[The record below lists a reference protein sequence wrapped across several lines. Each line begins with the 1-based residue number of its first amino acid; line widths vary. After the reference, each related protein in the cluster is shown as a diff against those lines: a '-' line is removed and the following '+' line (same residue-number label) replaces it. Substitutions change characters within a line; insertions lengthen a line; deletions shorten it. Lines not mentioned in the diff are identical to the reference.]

1 MIAMCMAKGS
11 GVFFSCRQTPI
22 NFGDRVIGTRKRLPT
37 PLFRWLYSP
46 ATVERRSDAYVL
58 TVHWPDVGVR
68 STTDARLHSHQS
80 EFVMLLI
87 RRSHCWLLLV
97 GFVFAPATTLF
108 ADEPLSSR
116 VDALIDAKL
125 SGQPTAALADDA
137 EFLRRVFLDFAGRIP
152 SAAETR
158 EFLKD
163 SAANKREKLI
173 DKLLASDEFPI
184 RLADLMHVAL
194 MERRG
199 EHPEWIAYLRESFK
213 QNKSWDVLAREMIS
227 PDPKNEQTRA
237 SAFFLSK
244 RLEHYGQNA
253 IDYPILTRDVGR
265 LFLGMDLQ
273 CAQCHDHLFIK
284 DYKQDDFQGMYVA
297 FLNTEL
303 RSDVK
308 FPAVSEKLLTK
319 KIEFQS
325 VFNPQKKS
333 IGPRVP
339 GRSEITIPEFM
350 KGEEYLEPPDKTTKE
365 PGRPK
370 FSPLE
375 QLANQITAADNTQF
389 AKSIA
394 NRMWFMA
401 MGRGLV
407 HPLDL
412 HHSENPPSHPE
423 LLELLARELTEHKFD
438 LKWLLRELA
447 MTRTYQRSGV
457 LPADAKEPLPE
468 HFAVA
473 LEKPLSAEQL
483 FASSTTAVG
492 TKPTDVIK
500 AKFLKAFANPPMEP
514 EGEFA
519 PSLRAALFLMND
531 VELLK
536 LLDAQPENLLTRLKA
551 LDSPAAV
558 ADEVYISVLSRSPSA
573 DENADVT
580 EQLKAAGDR
589 KEAVLK
595 QLVWALLA
603 SSEFCLNH

>member
-1 MIAMCMAKGS
+1 MSVALEA
-11 GVFFSCRQTPI
+11 
-22 NFGDRVIGTRKRLPT
+22 
-37 PLFRWLYSP
+37 
-46 ATVERRSDAYVL
+46 ATASLAN
-58 TVHWPDVGVR
+58 
-68 STTDARLHSHQS
+68 
-80 EFVMLLI
+80 
-87 RRSHCWLLLV
+87 
-97 GFVFAPATTLF
+97 
-108 ADEPLSSR
+108 EPLHSR

-125 SGQPTAALADDA
+125 PGRQVAALADDA
-137 EFLRRVFLDFAGRIP
+137 EFLRRVFLDFVGRIP
-152 SAAETR
+152 TVTETR
-158 EFLKD
+158 EFFKD
-163 SAANKREKLI
+163 AAADKRPKLI
-173 DKLLASDEFPI
+173 DKLLASDEYAI
-184 RLADLMHVAL
+184 RMADLMHVTL

-213 QNKSWDVLAREMIS
+213 QNKPWDVMAREIIS

-284 DYKQDDFQGMYVA
+284 DYKQDDFQGLYIA
-297 FLNTEL
+297 FVNTEL
-303 RSDVK
+303 RNDSK
-308 FPAVSEKLLTK
+308 FPAVSEKLMTK

-325 VFNPQKKS
+325 VFNPEKKS

-339 GRSEITIPEFM
+339 GRPEIAIPEFA
-350 KGEEYLEPPDKTTKE
+350 KGEEYLEPPDKKTKE
-365 PGRPK
+365 SGRPK

-375 QLANQITAADNTQF
+375 QLAQQIAAADNTQF

-394 NRMWFMA
+394 NRLWFIA

-412 HHSENPPSHPE
+412 HHSDNPPSHPE
-423 LLELLARELTEHKFD
+423 LLDLLAGELTAHKFD
-438 LKWLLRELA
+438 LKWMLRELA
-447 MTRTYQRSGV
+447 LTRTYQRSGV
-457 LPADAKEPLPE
+457 LPSGAKEPLPE
-468 HFAVA
+468 YFAVA

-483 FASSTTAVG
+483 FASVTTAVG
-492 TKPTDVIK
+492 TKPAETIK
-500 AKFLKAFANPPMEP
+500 TKFVKAFANPPMEP
-514 EGEFA
+514 EGAFA

-531 VELLK
+531 AELLK

-551 LDSPAAV
+551 LDSPAGV
-558 ADEVYISVLSRSPSA
+558 ADEIYVSVLSRSPSA
-573 DENADVT
+573 EEITEIA
-580 EQLKAAGDR
+580 EQLKIAGNR
-589 KEAVLK
+589 REAVLK

>member
-1 MIAMCMAKGS
+1 M
-11 GVFFSCRQTPI
+11 
-22 NFGDRVIGTRKRLPT
+22 
-37 PLFRWLYSP
+37 
-46 ATVERRSDAYVL
+46 
-58 TVHWPDVGVR
+58 
-68 STTDARLHSHQS
+68 
-80 EFVMLLI
+80 
-87 RRSHCWLLLV
+87 
-97 GFVFAPATTLF
+97 
-108 ADEPLSSR
+108 
-116 VDALIDAKL
+116 
-125 SGQPTAALADDA
+125 
-137 EFLRRVFLDFAGRIP
+137 
-152 SAAETR
+152 
-158 EFLKD
+158 
-163 SAANKREKLI
+163 
-173 DKLLASDEFPI
+173 
-184 RLADLMHVAL
+184 
-194 MERRG
+194 
-199 EHPEWIAYLRESFK
+199 
-213 QNKSWDVLAREMIS
+213 
-227 PDPKNEQTRA
+227 
-237 SAFFLSK
+237 
-244 RLEHYGQNA
+244 
-253 IDYPILTRDVGR
+253 
-265 LFLGMDLQ
+265 
-273 CAQCHDHLFIK
+273 QCHDHLFIK

-325 VFNPQKKS
+325 VFNPQKKT

>member
-1 MIAMCMAKGS
+1 MVMPM
-11 GVFFSCRQTPI
+11 V
-22 NFGDRVIGTRKRLPT
+22 RLS
-37 PLFRWLYSP
+37 R
-46 ATVERRSDAYVL
+46 
-58 TVHWPDVGVR
+58 
-68 STTDARLHSHQS
+68 
-80 EFVMLLI
+80 
-87 RRSHCWLLLV
+87 CWLLLV
-97 GFVFAPATTLF
+97 GIVLAPAMSVF
-108 ADEPLSSR
+108 ADEPLHSR

-125 SGQPTAALADDA
+125 AGKPVAAPADDA
-137 EFLRRVFLDFAGRIP
+137 EFLRRVFLDFGGRIP
-152 SAAETR
+152 SATEAR

-163 SAANKREKLI
+163 SAADKREKLI
-173 DKLLASDEFPI
+173 DKLLASDEFPN
-184 RLADLMHVAL
+184 RMADLLHVTL

-199 EHPEWIAYLRESFK
+199 EHPEWITYLRESFK
-213 QNKSWDVLAREMIS
+213 QNKPWDVLAREMIS

-253 IDYPILTRDVGR
+253 IDYTILTRDVGR

-325 VFNPQKKS
+325 VFNPEKKS

-339 GRSEITIPEFM
+339 GRAEVAIPEFA
-350 KGEEYLEPPDKTTKE
+350 KGEEYLEPPDKKTKD

-375 QLANQITAADNTQF
+375 QLANQITATDNTQF

-394 NRMWFMA
+394 NRIWFIA

-423 LLELLARELTEHKFD
+423 LLDLLARELTEHKFD
-438 LKWLLRELA
+438 LKWLLRELVL
-447 MTRTYQRSGV
+447 TRTYQRSGV

-483 FASSTTAVG
+483 FASVTRAVG
-492 TKPTDVIK
+492 SAPNDAIK
-500 AKFLKAFANPPMEP
+500 QKFLKAFANPPMEP

-531 VELLK
+531 ADLLK
-536 LLDAQPENLLTRLKA
+536 LLDAQPENLPTRLKA
-551 LDSPAAV
+551 LDSPEAV
-558 ADEVYISVLSRSPSA
+558 ADELYVSILSRRPSA
-573 DENADVT
+573 DEIVEVT
-580 EQLKAAGDR
+580 EQLKVAGDR
-589 KEAVLK
+589 KDLVLK
-595 QLVWALLA
+595 QIAWALLA

>member
-1 MIAMCMAKGS
+1 MLIM
-11 GVFFSCRQTPI
+11 
-22 NFGDRVIGTRKRLPT
+22 
-37 PLFRWLYSP
+37 PLLSLSR
-46 ATVERRSDAYVL
+46 
-58 TVHWPDVGVR
+58 
-68 STTDARLHSHQS
+68 
-80 EFVMLLI
+80 
-87 RRSHCWLLLV
+87 CWLLLM
-97 GFVFAPATTLF
+97 GFVVSFASTSF
-108 ADEPLSSR
+108 ADEPLHSR
-116 VDALIDAKL
+116 VDALIDAKFA
-125 SGQPTAALADDA
+125 GQPVAALADDA

-152 SAAETR
+152 STAEAR
-158 EFLKD
+158 EFLQD
-163 SAANKREKLI
+163 SATDKREKLI
-173 DKLLASDEFPI
+173 DKLLTSDEFPN
-184 RLADLMHVAL
+184 RMADLMHVML
-194 MERRG
+194 IERRG
-199 EHPEWIAYLRESFK
+199 EHADWIAYLRESFK
-213 QNKSWDVLAREMIS
+213 QNKPWDVMAREMIA

-284 DYKQDDFQGMYVA
+284 DYKQDDFQGLYMA

-308 FPAVSEKLLTK
+308 FPAVSEKVMTK

-325 VFNPQKKS
+325 VFNPEKKS

-339 GRSEITIPEFM
+339 GRSEIAIPEFA
-350 KGEEYLEPPDKTTKE
+350 KGEEYLEPPDKTKKE

-375 QLANQITAADNTQF
+375 QLANQITALDNTQF

-394 NRMWFMA
+394 NRIWFVA

-423 LLELLARELTEHKFD
+423 LLDLLARELAEHKFD
-438 LKWLLRELA
+438 LKWLLRELVL
-447 MTRTYQRSGV
+447 TRTYQRSSV

-468 HFAVA
+468 RFAVA
-473 LEKPLSAEQL
+473 VEKSLSAEQL
-483 FASSTTAVG
+483 FASVTRAVG
-492 TKPTDVIK
+492 TAPNDAVKL
-500 AKFLKAFANPPMEP
+500 KFVKAFANPPMEP

-531 VELLK
+531 AELLK
-536 LLDAQPENLLTRLKA
+536 LLDAQPGSLLDRLKA
-551 LDSPAAV
+551 LNSPEKV
-558 ADEVYISVLSRSPSA
+558 ADELYVGVLSRRPSV
-573 DENADVT
+573 DEIAEVT
-580 EQLKAAGDR
+580 EQLKTAGDR
-589 KEAVLK
+589 KDAVLK
-595 QLVWALLA
+595 QLAWALLA

>member
-1 MIAMCMAKGS
+1 M
-11 GVFFSCRQTPI
+11 
-22 NFGDRVIGTRKRLPT
+22 
-37 PLFRWLYSP
+37 PLFRPL
-46 ATVERRSDAYVL
+46 R
-58 TVHWPDVGVR
+58 
-68 STTDARLHSHQS
+68 
-80 EFVMLLI
+80 
-87 RRSHCWLLLV
+87 CWLLLV
-97 GFVFAPATTLF
+97 GFVFGSANLLF
-108 ADEPLSSR
+108 ADEPLHAR
-116 VDALIDAKL
+116 VDTLIDAKL
-125 SGQPTAALADDA
+125 AGQPVAALADDA
-137 EFLRRVFLDFAGRIP
+137 EFLRRVFLDFVGRIP
-152 SAAETR
+152 SAMEAR

-163 SAANKREKLI
+163 SATDKREKLI
-173 DKLLASDEFPI
+173 DKLLASDEFPN
-184 RLADLMHVAL
+184 RMADQMHVML

-213 QNKSWDVLAREMIS
+213 QNKPWDQMAREMIS
-227 PDPKNEQTRA
+227 PDPKNEQSRA

-284 DYKQDDFQGMYVA
+284 DYKQDDFQGLYIA

-303 RSDVK
+303 RGDVK
-308 FPAVSEKLLTK
+308 FPAVSEKLMTK

-325 VFNPQKKS
+325 VFNPEKKS

-339 GRSEITIPEFM
+339 GRAEVAIPEFA
-350 KGEEYLEPPDKTTKE
+350 KGEEYLEPPDKKTKD

-375 QLANQITAADNTQF
+375 QLANQITTPDNMQF

-394 NRMWFMA
+394 NRMWFIA

-423 LLELLARELTEHKFD
+423 LLDLLAREMIEHKFD

-447 MTRTYQRSGV
+447 LTRTYQRSGV
-457 LPADAKEPLPE
+457 LPVDAKDPLPDRY
-468 HFAVA
+468 AVA

-483 FASSTTAVG
+483 FASVTTAVG
-492 TKPTDVIK
+492 TKPADAIK
-500 AKFLKAFANPPMEP
+500 LKFVKAFANPPMEP

-519 PSLRAALFLMND
+519 PSLRASLFLMND
-531 VELLK
+531 AELLK
-536 LLDAQPENLLTRLKA
+536 LLDPQPENLLTRLKA
-551 LDSPAAV
+551 LDSPEAV
-558 ADEVYISVLSRSPSA
+558 ADEIYLSVLSRRPSA
-573 DENADVT
+573 DEIAEVT
-580 EQLKAAGDR
+580 EQLKLAGDR
-589 KEAVLK
+589 KESVLK
-595 QLVWALLA
+595 QLAWALLA

>member
-1 MIAMCMAKGS
+1 M
-11 GVFFSCRQTPI
+11 
-22 NFGDRVIGTRKRLPT
+22 
-37 PLFRWLYSP
+37 PLFRSS
-46 ATVERRSDAYVL
+46 RR
-58 TVHWPDVGVR
+58 
-68 STTDARLHSHQS
+68 
-80 EFVMLLI
+80 
-87 RRSHCWLLLV
+87 WLLLV
-97 GFVFAPATTLF
+97 VILFGPANWLF
-108 ADEPLSSR
+108 ADEPLHSR

-125 SGQPTAALADDA
+125 AGQPVAVLADDA

-152 SAAETR
+152 SVAQTR
-158 EFLKD
+158 EFLND
-163 SAANKREKLI
+163 SATDKREKLI

-184 RLADLMHVAL
+184 RMADLMHVLL

-199 EHPEWIAYLRESFK
+199 EHPEWITYLRESFK
-213 QNKSWDVLAREMIS
+213 QNKPWDVLARELIS

-284 DYKQDDFQGMYVA
+284 DYKQADFQGMYVV
-297 FLNTEL
+297 FLNTAL
-303 RSDVK
+303 RNDTK
-308 FPAVSEKLLTK
+308 FPAVSESLMTK

-325 VFNPQKKS
+325 VFNPEKKS

-339 GRSEITIPEFM
+339 GREEIAIPAFA
-350 KGEEYLEPPDKTTKE
+350 KGEEYLEAPDKKAKD

-375 QLANQITAADNTQF
+375 QLAQQLAAADNMQF
-389 AKSIA
+389 AKNIA
-394 NRMWFMA
+394 NRLWFVA
-401 MGRGLV
+401 MGRGIV

-412 HHSENPPSHPE
+412 HHTENPPSHPE
-423 LLELLARELTEHKFD
+423 LLDLLAREMIEHKFD
-438 LKWLLRELA
+438 IKWLLRELA
-447 MTRTYQRSGV
+447 LTRTYQRSGV

-483 FASSTTAVG
+483 FASVTQAIG
-492 TKPTDVIK
+492 TPPNEALKQ
-500 AKFLKAFANPPMEP
+500 KFLKAFANPPMEP

-531 VELLK
+531 TDLLK
-536 LLDAQPENLLTRLKA
+536 LLDTQPENLLTRLKA
-551 LDSPAAV
+551 HATADLV
-558 ADEVYISVLSRSPSA
+558 ADDLYLSVLSRRPTA
-573 DENADVT
+573 AEVAEVT
-580 EQLKAAGDR
+580 EQLQLAGERHD
-589 KEAVLK
+589 AVLK
-595 QLVWALLA
+595 QLAWALLA
-603 SSEFCLNH
+603 SAEFCLNH

>member
-1 MIAMCMAKGS
+1 MANS
-11 GVFFSCRQTPI
+11 
-22 NFGDRVIGTRKRLPT
+22 
-37 PLFRWLYSP
+37 
-46 ATVERRSDAYVL
+46 
-58 TVHWPDVGVR
+58 
-68 STTDARLHSHQS
+68 
-80 EFVMLLI
+80 
-87 RRSHCWLLLV
+87 
-97 GFVFAPATTLF
+97 LF
-108 ADEPLSSR
+108 ADEPLHSR
-116 VDALIDAKL
+116 VDALIDVKL
-125 SGQPTAALADDA
+125 AGQPVAAMSDDA

-152 SAAETR
+152 NVTEAR
-158 EFLKD
+158 EFLQD
-163 SAANKREKLI
+163 SAADKREKLI
-173 DKLLASDEFPI
+173 DKLLASDEFPN
-184 RLADLMHVAL
+184 RMAEQMHVLL

-199 EHPEWIAYLRESFK
+199 EHPDWIAYLRESFK
-213 QNKSWDVLAREMIS
+213 QNKPWDVLAREMIS

-265 LFLGMDLQ
+265 LFLGLDLQ

-284 DYKQDDFQGMYVA
+284 DYKQADFQGMYVV
-297 FLNTEL
+297 FLNTAL
-303 RSDVK
+303 RNDTK
-308 FPAVSEKLLTK
+308 FPAVSESLMTK

-325 VFNPQKKS
+325 VFNPDKKT
-333 IGPRVP
+333 IGPRAP
-339 GRSEITIPEFM
+339 GRDEIAIPAFA
-350 KGEEYLEPPDKTTKE
+350 KGEEYLEAPDKKSKE

-375 QLANQITAADNTQF
+375 QLAHQITAADNTQF

-394 NRMWFMA
+394 NRVWFLA

-423 LLELLARELTEHKFD
+423 LLDLLAREMTEHKFD
-438 LKWLLRELA
+438 IKWLLRELA
-447 MTRTYQRSGV
+447 LTRTYQRSSV

-483 FASSTTAVG
+483 FASVTRAVG
-492 TKPTDVIK
+492 TPPNDALKL
-500 AKFLKAFANPPMEP
+500 KFVKAFANPPMEP

-531 VELLK
+531 ADLLK
-536 LLDAQPENLLTRLKA
+536 LLDTQPENLLTRLKA
-551 LDSPAAV
+551 LASPEAV
-558 ADEVYISVLSRSPSA
+558 ADELYLSVLSRRPTTAEVAEVS
-573 DENADVT
+573 
-580 EQLKAAGDR
+580 EQFQRAGERRD
-589 KEAVLK
+589 AVLK

-603 SSEFCLNH
+603 SAEFCLNH

>member
-1 MIAMCMAKGS
+1 M
-11 GVFFSCRQTPI
+11 
-22 NFGDRVIGTRKRLPT
+22 
-37 PLFRWLYSP
+37 PLFRLSC
-46 ATVERRSDAYVL
+46 
-58 TVHWPDVGVR
+58 
-68 STTDARLHSHQS
+68 
-80 EFVMLLI
+80 
-87 RRSHCWLLLV
+87 CWLLLI
-97 GFVFAPATTLF
+97 GNVFAPVTLLL
-108 ADEPLSSR
+108 ADEPLHSR

-125 SGQPTAALADDA
+125 AGQPVAGLTDDA
-137 EFLRRVFLDFAGRIP
+137 EFLRRVFIDFVGRIP
-152 SAAETR
+152 SATETR
-158 EFLKD
+158 EFFID
-163 SAANKREKLI
+163 SAADKREKLI
-173 DKLLASDEFPI
+173 DKLLASDEFPN
-184 RLADLMHVAL
+184 RMANWMHVTL

-199 EHPEWIAYLRESFK
+199 EHPEWMAYLSESFQ
-213 QNKSWDVLAREMIS
+213 QNKPWDVLARELIS

-284 DYKQDDFQGMYVA
+284 DYKQADFQGMYVV
-297 FLNTEL
+297 FLNTAL
-303 RSDVK
+303 RSDTK
-308 FPAVSEKLLTK
+308 FPAVSESLLTK

-325 VFNPQKKS
+325 VFNPEKKS

-339 GRSEITIPEFM
+339 GRSEIAIPEFA
-350 KGEEYLEPPDKTTKE
+350 KGEEYLEAPDKKTKE

-375 QLANQITAADNTQF
+375 QLAHQITAADNTQF
-389 AKSIA
+389 ARSIA
-394 NRMWFMA
+394 NRMWFVA

-423 LLELLARELTEHKFD
+423 LLDLLAREMIEHKFD

-447 MTRTYQRSGV
+447 LTRTYQRSGV
-457 LPADAKEPLPE
+457 LPTGAKEPLPE

-483 FASSTTAVG
+483 FASVTRAVG
-492 TKPTDVIK
+492 SAPNDAVKQ
-500 AKFLKAFANPPMEP
+500 KFLKAFANPPMEP

-531 VELLK
+531 AELLK
-536 LLDAQPENLLTRLKA
+536 LLDSQPENLLTRLKA
-551 LDSPAAV
+551 LDSPEAV
-558 ADEVYISVLSRSPSA
+558 ADEVYLSVLSRRPSV
-573 DENADVT
+573 DEVAEVT

>member
-1 MIAMCMAKGS
+1 M
-11 GVFFSCRQTPI
+11 
-22 NFGDRVIGTRKRLPT
+22 
-37 PLFRWLYSP
+37 PLFPQS
-46 ATVERRSDAYVL
+46 
-58 TVHWPDVGVR
+58 
-68 STTDARLHSHQS
+68 RL
-80 EFVMLLI
+80 
-87 RRSHCWLLLV
+87 WLLLV
-97 GFVFAPATTLF
+97 GIVFGAAATLS
-108 ADEPLSSR
+108 ADEPLHSR

-125 SGQPTAALADDA
+125 TGQPIVALADDA

-152 SAAETR
+152 STTEAR
-158 EFLKD
+158 EFLQD
-163 SAANKREKLI
+163 SATDKRAKLI
-173 DKLLASDEFPI
+173 DKLLASDEFPN
-184 RLADLMHVAL
+184 RMADLMHVML

-199 EHPEWIAYLRESFK
+199 EHADWIAYLRESFK
-213 QNKSWDVLAREMIS
+213 QNKPWDVLAREMIS
-227 PDPKNEQTRA
+227 PDPKSEQTRA

-284 DYKQDDFQGMYVA
+284 DYKQEDFQGLYMA

-303 RSDVK
+303 RSDTK
-308 FPAVSEKLLTK
+308 FPAVSEKLMTK

-325 VFNPQKKS
+325 VFNPEKKS

-339 GRSEITIPEFM
+339 GRSEIAIPEFA
-350 KGEEYLEPPDKTTKE
+350 KGEEFLEPPDKTKKE

-375 QLANQITAADNTQF
+375 QLANQITATDNSQF

-394 NRMWFMA
+394 NRIWFVA

-423 LLELLARELTEHKFD
+423 LLDLLARELTEHKFD

-447 MTRTYQRSGV
+447 LTRTYQRSSV
-457 LPADAKEPLPE
+457 LPADAKEPLPQQ
-468 HFAVA
+468 FAVA

-483 FASSTTAVG
+483 FASVTRAVG
-492 TKPTDVIK
+492 STPNDTIK
-500 AKFLKAFANPPMEP
+500 QKFVKAFANPPMEP

-531 VELLK
+531 AELLK
-536 LLDAQPENLLTRLKA
+536 QLDAQPGALLTRLKE
-551 LDSPAAV
+551 LESF
-558 ADEVYISVLSRSPSA
+558 EVIAEELYVSVLSRRPTM
-573 DENADVT
+573 DETAEVT
-580 EQLKAAGDR
+580 EQLKSAGDR

-595 QLVWALLA
+595 QLAWALLA